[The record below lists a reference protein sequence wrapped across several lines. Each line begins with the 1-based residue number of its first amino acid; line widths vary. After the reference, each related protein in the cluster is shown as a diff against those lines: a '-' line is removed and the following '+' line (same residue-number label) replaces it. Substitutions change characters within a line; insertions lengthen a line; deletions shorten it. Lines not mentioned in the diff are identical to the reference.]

1 MIQIIRLILIGGLV
15 ALVVSWFNQQTG
27 ESQIQWLGYEIQ
39 ISTSLLVGFVIAFA
53 VFVML
58 FDRLWR
64 LIRNWPKMMAH
75 GWQYR
80 RRTNG
85 ERALGLGLVALAAGD
100 SRSAQKQARKAEKL
114 LGRGLLPDLLAAQ
127 AAHLAGDKNAARR
140 YFAQLSKHKD
150 TAYYGLI
157 GIMNLQFQ
165 NNDPE
170 KSRIFYF

>member
-53 VFVML
+53 VLVML

-127 AAHLAGDKNAARR
+127 AAHLAGDKNAAR
-140 YFAQLSKHKD
+140 H
-150 TAYYGLI
+150 
-157 GIMNLQFQ
+157 
-165 NNDPE
+165 
-170 KSRIFYF
+170 